1 MMRKDSMAWMTRW
14 MICKICAVIISLIR
28 MKQWR
33 QWKLLRPF
41 KLCNVKKK
49 KVMTTMMTSILIRTH
64 RIIIK
69 MWNKMTN
76 QGGKVQIKC
85 QSRRVQVMITAVI
98 NLRKMIIDSWT
109 LMILSREIRRMVALQ
124 VSPCQRPMVQMMTIM
139 KTMILSDKI

>member
-14 MICKICAVIISLIR
+14 MICKICAVIISLIQ

-49 KVMTTMMTSILIRTH
+49 KVMTTTMTSILIRTH

-69 MWNKMTN
+69 M
-76 QGGKVQIKC
+76 
-85 QSRRVQVMITAVI
+85 
-98 NLRKMIIDSWT
+98 
-109 LMILSREIRRMVALQ
+109 
-124 VSPCQRPMVQMMTIM
+124 
-139 KTMILSDKI
+139 